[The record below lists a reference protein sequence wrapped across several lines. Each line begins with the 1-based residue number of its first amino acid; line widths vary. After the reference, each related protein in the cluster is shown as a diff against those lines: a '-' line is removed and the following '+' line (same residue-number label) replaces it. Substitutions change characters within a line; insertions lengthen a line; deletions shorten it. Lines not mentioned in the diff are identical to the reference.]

1 MIFQKALITQVNEK
15 DYTAKVKLVDMQYV
29 ETDFLPIITPV
40 AIGNK
45 NYNLP
50 KVDSLVI
57 ALIQHKGSEGVILG
71 SLYNDIDQPPSGQK
85 HIFKQ
90 EFDDGSAIEY
100 NNNTGVLSIDAKQ
113 NIKIKTQNTIELS
126 SQTNIKIKDNIEL
139 TGNVKITGTLDVMNK
154 ISTLSTIDAVGVISS
169 SADVKAGIT
178 TLKTHIHSVPTVPA
192 PVVSTPPIV

>member
-1 MIFQKALITQVNEK
+1 MIFQKGIITEVNES
-15 DYTAKVKLVDMQYV
+15 DYTAKVKLVDMQDI

-50 KVDSLVI
+50 KENSLVI
-57 ALIQHKGSEGVILG
+57 CLMQHQGQEGVIIG
-71 SLYNDIDQPPSGQK
+71 SLYNDIDNPPAKQK

-90 EFDDGSAIEY
+90 EFEDGSYIEY
-100 NNNTGVLSIDAKQ
+100 NNSTGVLSIDAKQ
-113 NIKIKTQNTIELS
+113 NIKIKTQNTIELA
-126 SQTNIKIKDNIEL
+126 SQTNVKIKDNIEL
-139 TGNVKITGTLDVMNK
+139 TGNVKINGSLDVLNK
-154 ISTLSTIDAVGVISS
+154 ISTLSTIDAIGVISS
-169 SADVKAGIT
+169 SADVKAGTT